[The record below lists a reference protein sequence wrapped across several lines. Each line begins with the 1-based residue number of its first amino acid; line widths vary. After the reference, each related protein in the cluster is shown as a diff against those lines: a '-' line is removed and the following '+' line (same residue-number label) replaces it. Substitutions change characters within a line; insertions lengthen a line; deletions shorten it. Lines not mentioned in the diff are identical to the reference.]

1 MLFIGHWDAIPEQ
14 PVRNWARVAG
24 GGILHPGDRLELLEQ
39 TGKAEKPMVRPTG
52 TSPYQGPGSA
62 RCALH
67 IQGSLESPESLGDT
81 EGLGISS
88 ITTWE
93 RQVTLRSFRKQA
105 LKTGAVDL
113 QGQSKAQLPG
123 SGLSLADCH
132 SGVGSA
138 AQKTKM
144 PRSQKCKQL
153 PSHDK
158 AGSANHAD
166 SGPKLG
172 QFPGGPGRKN
182 SEDEH

>member
-81 EGLGISS
+81 EVLPRELSKVKVKSHYGSTLVRANRYPISLHSLPLSLISQGLGISS

-93 RQVTLRSFRKQA
+93 RQVTL
-105 LKTGAVDL
+105 V
-113 QGQSKAQLPG
+113 
-123 SGLSLADCH
+123 SLD
-132 SGVGSA
+132 
-138 AQKTKM
+138 
-144 PRSQKCKQL
+144 
-153 PSHDK
+153 
-158 AGSANHAD
+158 
-166 SGPKLG
+166 
-172 QFPGGPGRKN
+172 FPHWCRRWI
-182 SEDEH
+182 